1 MGETDRRQVNRE
13 IGQIMTAS
21 DECCEELK
29 KVRDSESLGRVNLNQ
44 VPQQTQIYGTS

>member
-13 IGQIMTAS
+13 ISQIMIAS

-29 KVRDSESLGRVNLNQ
+29 KVRDSESLGRVAHQ
-44 VPQQTQIYGTS
+44 VPQQTQIYATG